1 MGIEA
6 SIYKQARKLK
16 LGKAALEPEFSELAR
31 VLKDKLGIEMI
42 HAVYDLMDTTPRLHI
57 IVNTTEQYV
66 NMHQKGRGRFG
77 YNKNIQKL
85 IVREF
90 SRITREIETVKNYE
104 TDNLFVC
111 YTDFEHEAKTAANSE
126 ISIEIREKLF
136 ARHKEIWQVVSLF
149 TTITVFYLTDVDLE
163 QNAASGVN
171 EEIKA
176 FCYEALKRADEFDY
190 YTESNLV
197 ISFDTKENVDNN
209 YEGNL
214 YYYFK

>member
-1 MGIEA
+1 VNIDA
-6 SIYKQARKLK
+6 AIYKQARKLK
-16 LGKAALEPEFSELAR
+16 RGKAMLEPKFSKLAE

-42 HAVYDLMDTTPRLHI
+42 HAVYDRMDATPRLHI

-85 IVREF
+85 IVRAF
-90 SRITREIETVKNYE
+90 TRIARETDTGKSYD

-111 YTDFEHEAKTAANSE
+111 FTDFEKEAKTAANSE
-126 ISIEIREKLF
+126 ISTGLREKLL
-136 ARHKEIWQVVSLF
+136 AGHREIWQVVSLF
-149 TTITVFYLTDVDLE
+149 TTITVFYWTDEDLKH
-163 QNAASGVN
+163 NDANGVN
-171 EEIKA
+171 DDIRA
-176 FCYEALKRADEFDY
+176 YCYETLKNADEFHY
-190 YTESNLV
+190 YTASNFVL
-197 ISFDTKENVDNN
+197 IFDSKENVDNH